1 MQEKFTVDVS
11 SRKMIGYIKAFIIVL
26 LVIIEIIICAD
37 VYGRAQE
44 KYYFY
49 IALACSIV
57 LPVLEVINSFVFKKF
72 AAKMVFYGLDSAIAL
87 TIGIV
92 TGNAFMSTIYCVIL
106 TQCYL
111 SVEKFKDKTILFG
124 VSCILFV
131 GSSMLGYVISNPGM
145 SVLDMASGIIFGL
158 IAIIIDYLVSV
169 FLLKFYRTN
178 LELRAA
184 LKEADESRARLED
197 AYKQLTKTR
206 VFEERNRIAKDIHDT
221 AGHSMTTVIMQTE
234 AAKLLIDSNP
244 AEAKN
249 RIITAN
255 VQARNAL
262 EQMRESV
269 HLLAGRGQVR
279 PLKEELEEVIA
290 QTLDG
295 TEIKA
300 RYDIANVQPSEEVY
314 RFIVNSLKELLANGI
329 RHGNATA
336 FYIDLK
342 KDGEKLTLLVSDNG
356 SGVKGEFKEGF
367 GLKGMREKAESL
379 GGRMIVTREEGEG
392 FEVEIT
398 LFKEGKKDD

>member
-1 MQEKFTVDVS
+1 MQKKPAVDIS
-11 SRKMIGYIKAFIIVL
+11 SRKIIEYLKIIFIAL
-26 LVIIEIIICAD
+26 LIAIEIIICAD
-37 VYGRAQE
+37 AYDRVKAFN
-44 KYYFY
+44 FY
-49 IALACSIV
+49 IALACCFI
-57 LPVLEVINSFVFKKF
+57 LLVLETINSFVFKNF
-72 AAKMVFYGLDSAIAL
+72 IAKMVFYGLDSAVIL
-87 TIGIV
+87 TICIF
-92 TGNAFMSTIYCVIL
+92 TGNAFMSTIYCIVL

-124 VSCILFV
+124 VSCVIFAVSSIAGYLINNPAMKAVEMTSGILF
-131 GSSMLGYVISNPGM
+131 
-145 SVLDMASGIIFGL
+145 GL
-158 IAIIIDYLVSV
+158 LAIVIDYLVTI

-184 LKEADESRARLED
+184 LKEADESRSQLEE
-197 AYKQLTKTR
+197 AYDQLTQTR

-249 RIITAN
+249 RIISAN

-269 HLLAGRGQVR
+269 HLLAGRGLGK

-300 RYDIANVQPSEEVY
+300 RYDIAAVQPTQEGY

-329 RHGNATA
+329 RHGKATA
-336 FYIDLK
+336 FYIELK
-342 KDGEKLTLLVSDNG
+342 SDGKFITLLVSDNG
-356 SGVKGEFKEGF
+356 AGVKGEFKEGF

-379 GGRMIVTREEGEG
+379 GGSLNVTSEAGEG
-392 FEVEIT
+392 FEAEIKV
-398 LFKEGKKDD
+398 LKEEKKDD